1 MLELQRHTLMRL
13 LMTSARHGV
22 GKEEEMNEKSRN
34 DMAMQ
39 LDALI
44 VRMRSAPVDSVART
58 NVDQS
63 AAWFIERYG
72 MDLQELIGS
81 VPAVERYAMSLRAA
95 LDALELAVLA
105 VDGRN
110 NPETLAEIS
119 AAYELLRAELPA

>member
-1 MLELQRHTLMRL
+1 
-13 LMTSARHGV
+13 
-22 GKEEEMNEKSRN
+22 MNEKSRN

-81 VPAVERYAMSLRAA
+81 DPAVERYAMSLRAA